1 MDAWRI
7 DEKWQKQQGYVR
19 VLEKAIME
27 QDTIQYY
34 AIQDKKEAESYLQH
48 PILSKR
54 LMEITDALLKLDS
67 NNANEI
73 FGDPDDMKLKSSM
86 ILFSFVSEQAIFE
99 KVLDKFFDGKNDEK
113 TIELLVK
120 GEF

>member
-1 MDAWRI
+1 MDAWSI

-73 FGDPDDMKLKSSM
+73 FGYPDDMKLKSSM

-113 TIELLVK
+113 TIELLGK
-120 GEF
+120 REF

>member
-1 MDAWRI
+1 MDAWSI

-54 LMEITDALLKLDS
+54 LMERTMRKLL
-67 NNANEI
+67 N
-73 FGDPDDMKLKSSM
+73 FW
-86 ILFSFVSEQAIFE
+86 
-99 KVLDKFFDGKNDEK
+99 
-113 TIELLVK
+113 
-120 GEF
+120 